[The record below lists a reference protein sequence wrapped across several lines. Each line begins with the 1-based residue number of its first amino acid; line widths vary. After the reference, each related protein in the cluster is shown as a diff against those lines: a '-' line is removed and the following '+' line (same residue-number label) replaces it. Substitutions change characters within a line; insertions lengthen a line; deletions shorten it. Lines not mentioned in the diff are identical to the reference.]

1 MTATQD
7 LVNNY
12 INYIRQE
19 YSRYGD
25 QLATWQQQGNEPDF
39 TKKIKFMLLHCY
51 IDVAEHYLEQWDS
64 ITDANFFTISEFENI
79 MRHINTICNSFL
91 WLELE

>member
-1 MTATQD
+1 
-7 LVNNY
+7 
-12 INYIRQE
+12 
-19 YSRYGD
+19 
-25 QLATWQQQGNEPDF
+25 
-39 TKKIKFMLLHCY
+39 MLLHCY